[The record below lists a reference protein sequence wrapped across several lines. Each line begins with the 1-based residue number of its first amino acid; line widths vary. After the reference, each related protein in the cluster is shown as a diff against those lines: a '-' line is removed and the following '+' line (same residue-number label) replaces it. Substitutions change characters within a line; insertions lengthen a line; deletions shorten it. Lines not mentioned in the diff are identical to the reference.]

1 MIIYFADRNLNI
13 TGQASTSLPGG
24 FRLYEDRLTEE
35 ISSGVNV
42 FEFKVGYND
51 MNRLELESIIAR
63 SKYILKSGG
72 SAFEEEE
79 NTYNSLFQI
88 VDDEFD
94 TLSQEYY
101 VYCEDAGL
109 DLLNKVVPEVTFTN
123 RTLLQM
129 LQSTVPNDWTINLIG
144 TPTGTKTNT
153 YEGESTATERI
164 NNVAGLFDC
173 EVYYSF
179 EIERFQVTA
188 KIVNVIPKRGHQ
200 VAIPQLRLNQEINQI
215 RTKRS
220 RQELATAY
228 TVKGGTPENS
238 DNPITLVGYSYSY
251 TDPET
256 GDNYR
261 VDTATGQMRN
271 ISAMARE
278 SSVLDPDGLIV
289 KSFEFDTLDKAVL
302 AGQARAE
309 LQKHCNPIVEYEV
322 DIVTLP
328 EGTVIGDRINIIDE
342 EGELFLDARVLRLE
356 TSVCD
361 KQVTA
366 TVGDYIYRESGIAE
380 QIRSIAKE
388 YAGKGADGIV
398 LSIVSSGGNVFH
410 NAVIQTTMTVT
421 VFCGNKVITD
431 QEALEELFGD
441 EAVIEWYDKNGVL
454 VTTGFEYELTSTEDS
469 ESYTVRLES

>member
-1 MIIYFADRNLNI
+1 MIIYFADKNLNI

-24 FRLYEDRLTEE
+24 FRLYEDKLTEE
-35 ISSGVNV
+35 IASGVNV
-42 FEFKVGYND
+42 FEFKVSYNN
-51 MNRLELESIIAR
+51 MTRLELESVIAR
-63 SKYILKSGG
+63 SKYVLKSSG
-72 SAFEEEE
+72 SAFAESE

-109 DLLNKVVPEVTFTN
+109 DLINKIVPEITFTN

-129 LQSTVPNDWTINLIG
+129 LQATVSSDWTINLIG
-144 TPTGTKTNT
+144 TPSDTKTNE
-153 YEGESTATERI
+153 YEGENTATERI
-164 NNVAGLFDC
+164 NDIAGLFDC

-179 EIERFQVTA
+179 EIERFKVTK
-188 KIVNVIPKRGHQ
+188 KILNVIPKRGHQ
-200 VAIPQLRLNQEINQI
+200 VAIPQLRLNKDINQI
-215 RTKRS
+215 ITKRS

-228 TVKGGTPENS
+228 TVKGGTPEGK
-238 DNPITLVGYSYSY
+238 DKPINLVGYSYSY

-256 GDNYR
+256 GDVYQ

-271 ISAMARE
+271 TSAMKRE
-278 SSVLDPDGLIV
+278 ASALDSDGLIL
-289 KSFEFDTLDKAVL
+289 KSFEFDTADKAVL

-342 EGELFLDARVLRLE
+342 DGELFLDARILKLE
-356 TSVCD
+356 TSVAN
-361 KQVTA
+361 QQITA

-380 QIRSIAKE
+380 QIRSIARE

-398 LSIVSSGGNVFH
+398 LGVSSSGGNIFHGEQIDTTLTAVVFVGDR
-410 NAVIQTTMTVT
+410 VIETQS
-421 VFCGNKVITD
+421 
-431 QEALEELFGD
+431 ALEEVFGSS
-441 EAVIEWYDKNGVL
+441 AVINWYNNDAIVHSGMTYSLISNNQN
-454 VTTGFEYELTSTEDS
+454 ELIKA
-469 ESYTVRLES
+469 RLEV